1 MLSGMTPLEG
11 VLWRTGPLAEGCG
24 YAATL
29 GTLAGVGGGEGAL
42 SAEEQG
48 AGGSTRRDYFNL
60 WLAENTLPDRNRN
73 PAYNSLES
81 PRPPHPSPSRQLMV
95 IMLSLEMRR
104 S

>member
-11 VLWRTGPLAEGCG
+11 VLWRNSPLAEGCG

-29 GTLAGVGGGEGAL
+29 GTPGWRGGEGAL

-48 AGGSTRRDYFNL
+48 AGGSTRRDCFNL

-81 PRPPHPSPSRQLMV
+81 PRPPHPGPSRQLMV